1 MLSEV
6 RLNIHE
12 TAVLLGNVD
21 ERTVRRWVAG
31 GLPRRRDGL
40 FEFPLT
46 ALWWMLRRHHHDPR
60 CRRHVEE
67 DLLLVLRH
75 AFHVMPEPANT
86 VATVQRLLRQ
96 LSGFELSSETLERLA
111 QR

>member
-1 MLSEV
+1 MLSKV

-31 GLPRRRDGL
+31 GLPRRRDGS

-60 CRRHVEE
+60 CQRQLEE
-67 DLLLVLRH
+67 DLLLLLRH
-75 AFHVMPEPANT
+75 ALRVMPERTNT
-86 VATVQRLLRQ
+86 IDTVQRLLRQ
-96 LSGFELSSETLERLA
+96 LSGFQLSIETVERLSV
-111 QR
+111 Q